1 MVWPMKTVAML
12 LLLCASTVAQGAEGE
27 SITLV
32 SAHAPYVVPE
42 GRVWKIEHLD
52 PYESETGIGTSD
64 LSIEGSVQIG
74 TEREVNLHGTFD
86 FTLDA
91 TQQSPLWI
99 LAGARVG
106 VGDSRGTVV
115 VQSLEDR

>member
-1 MVWPMKTVAML
+1 MVWPMKLLTMV
-12 LLLCASTVAQGAEGE
+12 LLLCASALAHGADGE

-42 GRVWKIEHLD
+42 GRVWKIEDLD
-52 PYESETGIGTSD
+52 PYASETGIGTSD

-74 TEREVNLHGTFD
+74 AEREVNLHGTFD
-86 FTLDA
+86 FTLGV

-99 LAGARVG
+99 LAGAKVG
-106 VGDSRGTVV
+106 VGDSRGAVV
-115 VQSLEDR
+115 VQSFEDR